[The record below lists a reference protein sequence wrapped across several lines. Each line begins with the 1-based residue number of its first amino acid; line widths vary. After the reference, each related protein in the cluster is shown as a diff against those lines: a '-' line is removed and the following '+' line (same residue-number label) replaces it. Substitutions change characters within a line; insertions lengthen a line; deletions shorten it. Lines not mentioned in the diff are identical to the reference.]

1 MFIGALTLA
10 VVANLS
16 SFDGAD
22 AWLLRKNYLSAEF
35 VEVDAGGLDV
45 DLLEP
50 ALKAARPTFLGLG
63 LELDAARHPDSPRVL
78 LRSGE
83 AFPETLKPALE
94 KLGFQ
99 FIDRSSFSFFGRRYD
114 RENDALVATFE
125 DPSRPG
131 LPVTI
136 WYANSPNSL
145 AAYVTAF
152 NPEMRPGFA
161 SFRHGELE
169 LSGGLDVDGTLQT
182 TLLLDRRRAWSE
194 RFESD
199 RRLDLVGF
207 SCRVPMMFEVV
218 RATDYLDI
226 LIRARRATLLWADAT
241 GAAAEA
247 PVAAIGEMN
256 VIVHGH
262 VEAMQTLLDV
272 SALSAVNP
280 VTRTVHALLAPGI
293 PHDGGAAVAES
304 TARRFLGSPAEEWLA
319 VGAGVSAAGTW
330 WGRTLDEQVAKL
342 VAAGVVPALEVL
354 TSPRQVEFISP
365 HVMDPLRGYLF
376 AHLADKHGY
385 GFLRDLWQ
393 GRIALDIEAER
404 SDWLL
409 ALHVPVPVDRES
421 QQIGALGTWRAGAIV
436 VPGPVGYGS
445 RAMETSVANLKV
457 FGASAVSLRATYFH
471 ETPEALVPGRL
482 HHSDVPGLASDLEL
496 ASAAAAARKA
506 GLRVGIELHVLSSA
520 SGGYL
525 ADLSLPSEATCR
537 QFFADY
543 EPALVHGALIADLLG
558 ADLFSC
564 GNGLSNTTMPS
575 ALESINTIKAEG
587 WTHLIRLARQLFA
600 GESIYTAGSQYELEG
615 LLFADELHV
624 YSMEFFPRLDL
635 GPNGVA
641 LGREHKPD
649 STFFTQRLQGNL
661 LRAANFAEERG
672 KPLFLGSVGFSSAR
686 DGWRQTDWPR
696 GVAAPELQMELYR
709 SFRQAVL
716 RVEDKL
722 PGRLVGLMLWN
733 WSSYPAA
740 GGLADAGFTP
750 QGKDALEWLDEL
762 LLNPHLE

>member
-22 AWLLRKNYLSAEF
+22 AWLLRKNYLSAAF
-35 VEVDAGGLDV
+35 VEVDAGGLDK

-50 ALKAARPTFLGLG
+50 ALKAARPTFASLG
-63 LELDAARHPDSPRVL
+63 LELDAARHPDSPRVI

-83 AFPETLKPALE
+83 AFPDTLKPALE

-99 FIDRSSFSFFGRRYD
+99 FIDSSSFSFFGRRYD

-125 DPSRPG
+125 DPSRSG

-136 WYANSPNSL
+136 WYANSPNAL

-169 LSGGLDVDGTLQT
+169 LSGGLDVDGGVQT
-182 TLLLDRRRAWSE
+182 TVLLDRRRAWSE
-194 RFESD
+194 RFEND

-226 LIRARRATLLWADAT
+226 LIRARRATLLWADPT
-241 GAAAEA
+241 GAGAET

-262 VEAMQTLLDV
+262 VEEMQTLLDV

-280 VTRTVHALLAPGI
+280 VTRTVHALLAPGV

-342 VAAGVVPALEVL
+342 VAADVVPSLEDL
-354 TSPRQVEFISP
+354 TRPRLVEFISP

-385 GFLRDLWQ
+385 GFVRDLWQ
-393 GRIALDIEAER
+393 GRTVLDVEAER
-404 SDWLL
+404 TDWEL
-409 ALHVPVPVDRES
+409 ALQAPVPVERTA
-421 QQIGALGTWRAGAIV
+421 QAMALGAWRAGAIV

-445 RAMETSVANLKV
+445 RAMETSVADLKV
-457 FGASAVSLRATYFH
+457 HGASAVSLRATYFH

-482 HHSDVPGLASDLEL
+482 HRSDVPGLASDLDL
-496 ASAAAAARKA
+496 ASAAAAARKV
-506 GLRVGIELHVLSSA
+506 GLRVGLELHVLSSA

-525 ADLSLPSEATCR
+525 ADLSLPSEATCE

-575 ALESINTIKAEG
+575 ALESINAIKRDG
-587 WTHLIRLARQLFA
+587 WTHLIELARKLFA

-615 LLFADELHV
+615 LLFADSLSV
-624 YSMEFFPRLDL
+624 LSMEFFPRLDL
-635 GPNGVA
+635 GANGAV
-641 LGREHKPD
+641 LGQDHKPD
-649 STFFTQRLQGNL
+649 SAFFTQRLQGSL
-661 LRAANFAEERG
+661 MRAASYAEAVG
-672 KPLFLGSVGFSSAR
+672 KPLFIGSFGFASAR

-696 GVAAPELQMELYR
+696 GAPAPELQNELYR

-750 QGKDALEWLDEL
+750 QGKDALGWLDEL